1 MLDDREFK
9 YIIYLLFI
17 VIGICIAG
25 DLIFLVLR
33 SLKYII

>member
-9 YIIYLLFI
+9 YIVYFLVI

-25 DLIFLVLR
+25 DFIFLVLR